1 MRRVLGLLASASLV
15 VAAAIVAWRPS
26 GDVGYIEIKTLPVAP
41 VTHTLLYINSTKL
54 APIRK
59 GSAILQQRVG
69 TLRLQAN
76 DLAGSLAP
84 LCDVVVMKNR
94 VTTVMISV
102 LERPPRC
109 QCRFGA
115 GPTADHTCVS

>member
-41 VTHTLLYINSTKL
+41 VTHTLLYIDSTKL

-59 GSAILQQRVG
+59 GSAILQQRAARSDYRQTTSPG
-69 TLRLQAN
+69 HSRR
-76 DLAGSLAP
+76 S
-84 LCDVVVMKNR
+84 
-94 VTTVMISV
+94 VTSW
-102 LERPPRC
+102 
-109 QCRFGA
+109 
-115 GPTADHTCVS
+115 